1 MRVSRNQI
9 VDGVVDY
16 IQSDVLPKMDNDKA
30 VQIVLAIVLNS
41 VTGNSKLVDGIFKN
55 EIIRTMLG
63 DDGTGTYDITTLFN
77 SMQEAVDMYGSFPV
91 SIPAIP
97 LVSPREITL
106 KLNAD
111 DIEMMRHRIE
121 GDI

>member
-9 VDGVVDY
+9 VEGVIDY